1 MLESKTSS
9 KSKDSKDDTSVSAQ
23 STEQSGASHSSHSDT
38 SLTTVLHK
46 IEPDKNN
53 DKVSIGDVM
62 SALSEKGFGPLLF
75 APALIAIMPTGGIPG
90 VPTVC
95 GVIIALISIQMLF
108 GKQRPWLPKFI
119 DKVSFEQDKLH
130 KGVAIAEKATKRID
144 KIVKPRLTVLSSD
157 KAKKTSSSS
166 MCFCCPSY
174 DPIRGCTLC
183 CYDTRCRY
191 HIVCYWTNHRR
202 WLRLFGSFTFEYSDR
217 LLFGDSGT
225 YGIKGFVKQTGK
237 YVKCISATDCLYY
250 HVD

>member
-46 IEPDKNN
+46 IEPDKNT

-157 KAKKTSSSS
+157 KAKKLAAAVCVFAALAMIPLEVVPFAVMIPAAAIILFAIGLITEDGYVFLAALLLS
-166 MCFCCPSY
+166 
-174 DPIRGCTLC
+174 
-183 CYDTRCRY
+183 
-191 HIVCYWTNHRR
+191 IVTAYFLVTQV
-202 WLRLFGSFTFEYSDR
+202 LMG
-217 LLFGDSGT
+217 
-225 YGIKGFVKQTGK
+225 
-237 YVKCISATDCLYY
+237 
-250 HVD
+250 

>member
-157 KAKKTSSSS
+157 KAKKLAAAVCVFAALAMIPLEVVPFAVMIPAAAIILFAIGLITEDGYVFLAALLLS
-166 MCFCCPSY
+166 
-174 DPIRGCTLC
+174 
-183 CYDTRCRY
+183 
-191 HIVCYWTNHRR
+191 IVTAYFLVTQV
-202 WLRLFGSFTFEYSDR
+202 LMG
-217 LLFGDSGT
+217 
-225 YGIKGFVKQTGK
+225 
-237 YVKCISATDCLYY
+237 
-250 HVD
+250 